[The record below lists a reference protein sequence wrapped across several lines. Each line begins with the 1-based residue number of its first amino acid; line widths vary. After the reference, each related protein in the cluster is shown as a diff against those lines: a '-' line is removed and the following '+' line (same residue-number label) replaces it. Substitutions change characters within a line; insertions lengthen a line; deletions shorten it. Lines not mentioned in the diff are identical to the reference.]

1 MMDQMT
7 PAQRA
12 AAIANGQD
20 ADRLPCNP
28 NVANGTARIYGCKIS
43 EFNTN
48 PKALA
53 QAQIAAYRRFGY
65 DSLRIFT
72 DLFSWGEDMGGKG
85 KFPGDNTSDLGKTAL

>member
-1 MMDQMT
+1 MDQMT

-43 EFNTN
+43 EFN
-48 PKALA
+48 K
-53 QAQIAAYRRFGY
+53 IV
-65 DSLRIFT
+65 
-72 DLFSWGEDMGGKG
+72 
-85 KFPGDNTSDLGKTAL
+85 

>member
-72 DLFSWGEDMGGKG
+72 DLFPWAEGE
-85 KFPGDNTSDLGKTAL
+85 FPGGQYC